1 MEKYFLYLPVYYAI
15 YKDLY
20 DFTKDPSNNYNY
32 TLLQADKPDNAVKT
46 DKAVF
51 ECLVKRSSEEPESAV
66 FAIGD
71 PRSIALKPNWATSP
85 VRLIGAL
92 ITGSPF
98 WAIDHGKCETLT
110 INDLCKFDSI
120 VSYTPGTT
128 SYDLVCSVLRDNGIS
143 LSKLD
148 PVPAKTEI
156 PKFLEPSAPGGNNNQ
171 TITITP
177 DIIGIVDT
185 NASRDYDI
193 VEYSVGSDHN
203 LSYLLI
209 TALATTQDTIY
220 KHPEL
225 VMAFIKSV
233 QRAINELH
241 ARNPEI
247 IRYAAT
253 VFTKNDEA
261 KVLKALELAD
271 QSHVY
276 PHDIG
281 INEVLWLNA
290 VTRAIRA
297 DGEQVTENSLKRSK
311 EVYSLIGK
319 SNEQLVRSALNELKS
334 EGNTLKAHEDTPW
347 IHKYDT
353 MGVISIISLLAF
365 VALRLSIEYNILA
378 VIIGL
383 PVLCYLLGH
392 YFVIPRFR
400 HSLQMRLGWWA
411 TSGLIFALIVN
422 HFCSAEKVKTND
434 IFYVLLG
441 VSLALF
447 LASAV
452 TKYQKK

>member
-15 YKDLY
+15 YKDFY
-20 DFTKDPSNNYNY
+20 GFTKDPSNNY
-32 TLLQADKPDNAVKT
+32 TLLQAEKPDNAVKT

-71 PRSIALKPNWATSP
+71 PRSIALKPNWSTSP

-110 INDLCKFDSI
+110 INDLCKFDTI

-143 LSKLD
+143 LSKID
-148 PVPAKTEI
+148 PVPANTEI
-156 PKFLEPSAPGGNNNQ
+156 PKFLEPTPPGGNNNQ

-261 KVLKALELAD
+261 KVLKALDLAD

-297 DGEQVTENSLKRSK
+297 DGAQVTENTLKKAK

-319 SNEQLVRSALNELKS
+319 SNEQLVRSALNELNSK
-334 EGNTLKAHEDTPW
+334 ETTLKTREDTPW
-347 IHKYDT
+347 IHRYDT
-353 MGVISIISLLAF
+353 LGVVSIAFLLVF
-365 VALRLSIEYNILA
+365 VALRMSTQYINLA
-378 VIIGL
+378 VMLGL
-383 PVLCYLLGH
+383 PVACYLLGH
-392 YFVIPRFR
+392 YLVIPRFR
-400 HSLQMRLGWWA
+400 HNFPMRLGWWT
-411 TSGLIFALIVN
+411 TSGLSFALIVN
-422 HFCSAEKVKTND
+422 HFFSAEKVQIKD
-434 IFYVLLG
+434 IIYVLLG
-441 VSLALF
+441 VSVPLL
-447 LASAV
+447 LTYAV
-452 TKYQKK
+452 IKYQKK

>member
-15 YKDLY
+15 YKNFY
-20 DFTKDPSNNYNY
+20 DFTKDPSNNYI
-32 TLLQADKPDNAVKT
+32 LLQAEQPDNAVKT

-71 PRSIALKPNWATSP
+71 PRSIALKSNWSTSP

-110 INDLCKFDSI
+110 INDLCKFDTI

-128 SYDLVCSVLRDNGIS
+128 SYDLVCSVLSDNGIS
-143 LSKLD
+143 LSKID

-156 PKFLEPSAPGGNNNQ
+156 ANFLEPSAPGGNNNQ

-185 NASRDYDI
+185 NASSDYDI

-261 KVLKALELAD
+261 KVLKALDLAD

-297 DGEQVTENSLKRSK
+297 DGEKVTENSLKRSK

-319 SNEQLVRSALNELKS
+319 SNEQLVRSALNELNS
-334 EGNTLKAHEDTPW
+334 EETTLKTREDTPW
-347 IHKYDT
+347 IHRYDT
-353 MGVISIISLLAF
+353 VGVVSIAFLLVF
-365 VALRLSIEYNILA
+365 VALRMSTQYINLA
-378 VIIGL
+378 VMLGL
-383 PVLCYLLGH
+383 PVACYLLGH
-392 YFVIPRFR
+392 FLVIPRFR
-400 HSLQMRLGWWA
+400 LNFPIRLGWWT
-411 TSGLIFALIVN
+411 TSGLSFALIVN
-422 HFCSAEKVKTND
+422 HFCSAEKVQIKD
-434 IFYVLLG
+434 IIYVLLG
-441 VSLALF
+441 VSVPLL
-447 LASAV
+447 LTYAV
-452 TKYQKK
+452 IKYQKK